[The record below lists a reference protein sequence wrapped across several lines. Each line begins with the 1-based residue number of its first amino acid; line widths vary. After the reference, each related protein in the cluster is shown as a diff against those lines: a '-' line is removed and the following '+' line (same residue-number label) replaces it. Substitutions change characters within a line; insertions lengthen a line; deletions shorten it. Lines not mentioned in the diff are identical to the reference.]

1 MSKLSA
7 QLLVQ
12 TPERSFSED
21 VSDTFPRR
29 GWTSFDPRNVPS
41 ILGGAHVA
49 TDHDQVAIHRL
60 EVGDRVLM
68 EDGTFQ
74 EVLEIRKTVTE
85 PGTRFAPVAL
95 RGASIANGQTLHISH
110 ACHQTISRLS
120 AMGAEFQEEP
130 TDMHFANLGW
140 LGDGTDGLLYYAI
153 IFARPG
159 FAIVN
164 GSPVEVQSVTCT
176 AKKVVGKL
184 LH

>member
-1 MSKLSA
+1 M
-7 QLLVQ
+7 
-12 TPERSFSED
+12 
-21 VSDTFPRR
+21 
-29 GWTSFDPRNVPS
+29 
-41 ILGGAHVA
+41 A

-60 EVGDRVLM
+60 ELGDRVLM

-85 PGTRFAPVAL
+85 PGTRFAPVAM
-95 RGASIANGQTLHISH
+95 RVDTIASGQTLHISR
-110 ACHQTISRLS
+110 ACRQTISRLS

-140 LGDGTDGLLYYAI
+140 LGDGTDGLLYYSI
-153 IFARPG
+153 IFAKPG

-164 GSPVEVQSVTCT
+164 GSPVEVQSANC
-176 AKKVVGKL
+176 APKKVSGQR